1 MKDLDTHARTHHH
14 HSPCYF
20 ARSSVLGDRLSAFQ
34 HSSYPTTEILVF
46 APKMAL
52 NGKVAVVTG
61 AAMGIGKAITERFL
75 QSSAKVVLLD
85 MNETA
90 AKSLMQE
97 LVAQHGDDRLLFLSC
112 NVACDDQMK
121 AAFQKV
127 TETFGGIDIVCN
139 NAGILDECD
148 WEKTVSVNLGGV
160 IRGTYVAL
168 EHMNKLTGG
177 RGGVVINTAS
187 VAGVFPV
194 KLCPVYTAS
203 KHGVVGFTRA
213 MAAASSA
220 SGYGVRFNAICP
232 GTVQT
237 QFFSKSR
244 LLQPIDPSETLTGAE
259 VFGKITPCDVA
270 ESVLELV
277 MDETRTGEALMILQ
291 RGRTFITFPQV

>member
-1 MKDLDTHARTHHH
+1 
-14 HSPCYF
+14 
-20 ARSSVLGDRLSAFQ
+20 
-34 HSSYPTTEILVF
+34 
-46 APKMAL
+46 MAL

-160 IRGTYVAL
+160 IRGSYVAL

-187 VAGVFPV
+187 VAGVFPMEAF
-194 KLCPVYTAS
+194 PAYSAS

-213 MAAASSA
+213 LAAASTA

-232 GTVQT
+232 GAVQT
-237 QFFSKSR
+237 PLLSGFRSKMGR
-244 LLQPIDPSETLTGAE
+244 FAHMEPAVHQVMTQTGTM
-259 VFGKITPCDVA
+259 KPCVVA
-270 ESVLELV
+270 ESVLALV
-277 MDETRTGEALMILQ
+277 MDETRNGEALMILQ
-291 RGRTFITFPQV
+291 EGNAYLSFPSL